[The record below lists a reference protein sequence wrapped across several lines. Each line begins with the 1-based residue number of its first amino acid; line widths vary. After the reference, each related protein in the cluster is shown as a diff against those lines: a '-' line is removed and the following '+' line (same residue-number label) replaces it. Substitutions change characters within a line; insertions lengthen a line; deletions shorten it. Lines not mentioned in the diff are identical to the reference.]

1 MDPKILLI
9 GSGAQA
15 KYALEI
21 LHIRKQHVVGLV
33 ALPGETPP
41 KELNGVKV
49 LGDFKDFEEIF
60 KKNGNPSLLLCC
72 SQNKMKEKIETNLS
86 KYNPKYI
93 NAIHPAAVIARTA
106 ILGYGMIIN
115 ANAVIQP
122 YARIGNHAMI
132 HSGVI
137 VEHDCIIHEYAN
149 LAPNVAL
156 AGYVE
161 VGRGAVIYTGAI
173 VVPAVTIGDYAVI
186 GAGGVVLK
194 DVEDYITVV
203 GIPAQQINKG
213 NTVWDITQ

>member
-1 MDPKILLI
+1 MLPKILLI

-41 KELNGVKV
+41 KELDGAKV
-49 LGDFKDFEEIF
+49 LGDFKGFEDIF
-60 KKNGNPSLLLCC
+60 ARNGNPSLLLCC
-72 SQNKMKEKIETNLS
+72 SQNRRKEEIAASLS
-86 KYNPKYI
+86 EHTPQYI
-93 NAIHPAAVIARTA
+93 NAIHPASVIARTA
-106 ILGYGMIIN
+106 ILGYGIIIN

-122 YARIGNHAMI
+122 YARIGNHVMI

-149 LAPNVAL
+149 LAPNTAL
-156 AGYVE
+156 AGHVRI
-161 VGRGAVIYTGAI
+161 GKGAVVYTGAI
-173 VVPAVTIGDYAVI
+173 VVPSVTVGDHAVV

-194 DVEDYITVV
+194 DVEDDMTVT
-203 GIPAQQINKG
+203 GIPAQQIKKG
-213 NTVWDITQ
+213 MRV